1 MRLFWILRLW
11 IYSIFMGSFNV
22 LGYLGKPIF
31 FKGFSKIYFGKDV
44 RVFPGA
50 RIESLG
56 NGKIFFGDYVR
67 AGHNLFVT
75 TTDKDIKI
83 GDKTILSA
91 NIFIGTQKN
100 DFKKNINQPNKN
112 WFKESEE
119 NEIIIGERC
128 FIGFGAVL
136 LPGTKLGK
144 SCVVGANAVLSG
156 SYDDFSVIAPPK
168 SKVINKLQ

>member
-50 RIESLG
+50 RI
-56 NGKIFFGDYVR
+56 D
-67 AGHNLFVT
+67 
-75 TTDKDIKI
+75 
-83 GDKTILSA
+83 
-91 NIFIGTQKN
+91 
-100 DFKKNINQPNKN
+100 
-112 WFKESEE
+112 
-119 NEIIIGERC
+119 
-128 FIGFGAVL
+128 
-136 LPGTKLGK
+136 
-144 SCVVGANAVLSG
+144 
-156 SYDDFSVIAPPK
+156 DDFSVIAPPK